1 MRWTAAVWMVLFCSP
16 AFPCLVF
23 CVSDGELVLAGNNE
37 DYLDPDTRVWFV
49 PGEGWKHGRMFFG
62 YADGFPQGG
71 MNDAGLFFDGLAL
84 EPEPIDP
91 KPDAEPVVRETV
103 LDTVLAECA
112 SVAEAIAFFERRDR
126 RHFSA
131 GQLLFADRSGDGAI
145 IEGAAVIRKKGKY
158 LLATNFRQSKTT
170 APEAACPRYRLGT
183 KLLEQSN
190 DVSLDLCRRV
200 LSATHQEGEVSTLYS
215 NIHDLRRGLVYLYH
229 FHDFERPV
237 VIDLAAE
244 LAKGP
249 HVVEI
254 ASLFEPSFAFEE
266 FRRTIADNIARA
278 ESERDRS
285 VDPRTLND
293 CAGHYR
299 ADEGLA
305 AGLEFRLRVADGKLV
320 GVFPTKEGLE
330 LIPRGGMRFVCVSNS
345 TRADFE
351 FVRGPDGKVTSVT
364 IRQSGIE
371 VQARKQP

>member
-1 MRWTAAVWMVLFCSP
+1 MRWTAAVWMVLLCSP

-37 DYLDPDTRVWFV
+37 DWLDPDTRMWFV
-49 PGEGWKHGRMFFG
+49 PGEDGKHGRMFFG

-84 EPEPIDP
+84 EPEPIEP

-112 SVAEAIAFFERRDR
+112 TVAEAIAFFERRDR
-126 RHFSA
+126 RLFSA

-145 IEGAAVIRKKGKY
+145 IEGTAVIRKQGKS

-183 KLLEQSN
+183 KLLEQSAG
-190 DVSLDLCRRV
+190 VSLDLCRRV
-200 LSATHQEGEVSTLYS
+200 LSATHQEGEFPTLYS
-215 NIHDLRRGLVYLYH
+215 NVHDLRRGLVYLYH

-237 VIDLAAE
+237 VIDLAGE

-254 ASLFEPSFAFEE
+254 ASLFEPSFAFDE
-266 FRRTIADNIARA
+266 FRRTVADNVARA
-278 ESERDRS
+278 ESERDPS
-285 VDPRTLND
+285 VDPRTFRD
-293 CAGHYR
+293 YAGRYH
-299 ADEGLA
+299 ADEGAA
-305 AGLEFRLRVADGKLV
+305 AGLEFTLRVEGEKLV
-320 GVFPTKEGLE
+320 GDFPTKEGVE
-330 LIPRGGMRFVCVSNS
+330 LIPRGGARFVCVSNS

-351 FVRGPDGKVTSVT
+351 FVRDPDGTVESVT
-364 IRQSGIE
+364 IHQNGIE
-371 VQARKQP
+371 VQARRRF